1 MNSWEEVGTHIVE
14 SLKRLE
20 SDIQALDAKVDE
32 LSLKVALRVGRDGVI
47 AGLDGG
53 TAGLVVAGIAIW
65 TL

>member
-1 MNSWEEVGTHIVE
+1 MNSWDEVGTHIVE

-20 SDIQALDAKVDE
+20 SDIQSLDAKVDE
-32 LSLKVALRVGRDGVI
+32 LSLKVALREGRDGVI
-47 AGLDGG
+47 AGLAGG

>member
-1 MNSWEEVGTHIVE
+1 ME

-32 LSLKVALRVGRDGVI
+32 LSLKVARREGRDGVI
-47 AGLDGG
+47 AGLAGG
-53 TAGLVVAGIAIW
+53 TAGLVAAGIAVW